1 MASNLS
7 NVSSSAVRSNAP
19 NYDLIKDFFNIFSK
33 GIKTSLLYPVDN
45 PIPKEFKQTCWNKL
59 EAYLLEYHQLEV
71 DVHNDCIKDRNK
83 MIFKSPSREEN
94 LPGLLHRDGIRRLCF
109 KEGLTREEWKYFFD
123 DILTVW
129 KDSEGFED
137 LVNLFWQR
145 DFLHIEYEA
154 VDDFSF
160 AEIQEEYQPIEN
172 LDDSAY
178 ADVVLTE
185 SELETENPLEK
196 LVSGDDSPSGNEVEF
211 EQNKCFQNIF
221 KNVHQFSVEEKEHIE
236 ELVREDSSLIIEFE
250 AIDLLI
256 SIMATDKDLPGFDD
270 SIDTLTE
277 MFDRL
282 LNEAQFPLL
291 VYLLHNLK
299 QEYPNVLEN
308 SQVRAEKLRDLIS
321 RSGDRIRFS
330 KITNILNQSKN
341 CDLEGVRMYL
351 QELDWDSLTSMIWML
366 GELEY
371 FPARRMVIQALVN
384 KGSDRLDVI
393 GNAVFDSRWYVI
405 RNAILILGEIGK
417 PEGLTYFKKPSE
429 HSDPRVRWE
438 VVAAVEKIDSPKGL
452 EYILSMLYDPEDHI
466 RRKVIDLVTVE
477 CYEPAFPV
485 ISSIIDSAE
494 FDDFEEEERKALI
507 VALAST
513 GKELAVE
520 QLSKIAKK
528 WTPFS
533 KEKYELLKKTA
544 ILALSKIGNPEALAT
559 IEKIASKKS
568 DLGAY
573 ARLVLEKTKSGLEEL
588 KVRK

>member
-7 NVSSSAVRSNAP
+7 NVSFSTVRSNAP
-19 NYDLIKDFFNIFSK
+19 NYDLVKDFFNVFSK
-33 GIKTSLLYPVDN
+33 GIKTSLLYPADN
-45 PIPKEFKQTCWNKL
+45 PIPNEFKQTCWNKL
-59 EAYLLEYHQLEV
+59 EAYLLEHQQLEV
-71 DVHNDCIKDRNK
+71 DVHNDCFKDRNK
-83 MIFKSPSREEN
+83 MVFKSPSREEN
-94 LPGLLHRDGIRRLCF
+94 LPGLMHRDGIRRLCF

-129 KDSEGFED
+129 KDTDGFED

-160 AEIQEEYQPIEN
+160 AEIQEEFQPGED

-178 ADVVLTE
+178 ADVVLAE

-196 LVSGDDSPSGNEVEF
+196 LIAGDDSQAANEVEF

-221 KNVHQFSVEEKEHIE
+221 KNVHQFTAEEKEHIE
-236 ELVREDSSLIIEFE
+236 GLVNEDSSLIIEFE

-256 SIMATDKDLPGFDD
+256 SIMVTDKDLPSFDD
-270 SIDTLTE
+270 SIDTLTAL
-277 MFDRL
+277 FDRL
-282 LNEAQFPLL
+282 LSEAQFPLL

-299 QEYPNVLEN
+299 QEYPKILEN

-330 KITNILNQSKN
+330 KITNILNQSEN

-371 FPARRMVIQALVN
+371 FPARRMVIKALVN

-417 PEGLTYFKKPSE
+417 LEGLAYFKKPSE

-452 EYILSMLYDPEDHI
+452 EYLLSMLYDPEDHI
-466 RRKVIDLVTVE
+466 RRKVIDLVTIE
-477 CYEPAFPV
+477 CYEPAFPI
-485 ISSIIDSAE
+485 ISRIIDSAD
-494 FDDFEEEERKALI
+494 FDVFEEDERKALI

-520 QLSKIAKK
+520 QLARIAKK
-528 WTPFS
+528 WTLFS
-533 KEKYELLKKTA
+533 KDKYEPLKKAA
-544 ILALSKIGNPEALAT
+544 ILALSKIGNPEALIT

-568 DLGAY
+568 ELGVY
-573 ARLVLEKTKSGLEEL
+573 ARLVLEKANSGPETM
-588 KVRK
+588 KVQQ